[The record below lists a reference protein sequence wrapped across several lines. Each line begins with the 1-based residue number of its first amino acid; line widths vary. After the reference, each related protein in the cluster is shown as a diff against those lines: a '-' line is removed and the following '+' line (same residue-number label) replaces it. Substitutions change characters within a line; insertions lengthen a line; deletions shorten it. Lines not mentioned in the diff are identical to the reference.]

1 MNNRGNE
8 YAEALFLLACETKSE
23 DEILNALDLSEE
35 VFNENPEYIDF
46 LLTPSIP
53 VSERLEAIDEAF
65 SKAVPEYVLS
75 FIKLLCEKGNID
87 SIFQCIKEYKALY
100 DNSKKVITAKVIS
113 ATELNDEEKSALYE
127 KLKRMSKKEVTME
140 YSIDKDI
147 IGGMIIEM
155 DGKVIDGSVRSR
167 LKEVKDVISR

>member
-8 YAEALFLLACETKSE
+8 YAEALFLLACETKTE
-23 DEILNALDLSEE
+23 EEVLNALDLLEGIFS
-35 VFNENPEYIDF
+35 ENPEYIDF

-53 VSERLEAIDEAF
+53 ISERLEAIDEALSDF
-65 SKAVPEYVLS
+65 VPEYVLS
-75 FIKLLCEKGNID
+75 FVKLLCEKGRID
-87 SIFQCIKEYKALY
+87 SIKECINEYRALY
-100 DNSKKVITAKVIS
+100 DDAKRVISAKVIS
-113 ATELNDEEKSALYE
+113 ATELTGEEKSALYE
-127 KLKRMSKKEVTME
+127 KLKKMSKKEVTME

-155 DGKVIDGSVRSR
+155 DGKVIDASIKSR